1 MVDQLTQTVEADLA
15 AMDADQLLD
24 HLISVRQALAKLK
37 ATDEALLDRLDAL
50 AQAGEVDQGGFTHQD
65 WSFSWSA
72 GRKSWTYPAG
82 VRAMEAQ
89 LKGAKKAAEA
99 DGSATA
105 TTGAPYWT
113 IREPKA

>member
-1 MVDQLTQTVEADLA
+1 MVDHLTQTVEADLA

-37 ATDEALLDRLDAL
+37 ATDEALLDRLDQL

-65 WSFSWSA
+65 WAFSWSA
-72 GRKSWTYPAG
+72 GRKSWSYPEPVLAL
-82 VRAMEAQ
+82 EQQ
-89 LKGAKKAAEA
+89 LKTARKASEA

-113 IREPKA
+113 IREPRP